1 VKSRLYRALI
11 RVLPFDFRR
20 EFGEEMAGVF
30 DDQRVHAQ
38 GVTASARLWAG
49 TLGGVLRLAPR
60 EHLAILRQDIAYA
73 FRVLRRS
80 PTFTVSAILALALG
94 IGANTAVFSLANAV
108 LLNPLPVANPGRLVS
123 VLTLD
128 RQNPGYSPLST
139 DNFRDFRARTETL
152 SGAAAFTF
160 LPVRLLGGSESQ
172 EAFALAVTGEYFDV
186 LGVRAIAGRTFG
198 PEEDRVK
205 GGSSVVVLTHRLWT
219 TRFGSDRGVIGSTV
233 RLNGQPFTVIG
244 VAPPRFNGTYGLFGP
259 DLFVP
264 FMMYDALAP
273 GAEWFEGR
281 RIRWLNIVA
290 RLAPGV
296 SLEQA
301 RADAAIQGDRLAK
314 EFPRFNEVR
323 TFTLLPLAHAA
334 INPDRH
340 DTFVRAGWL
349 LAAVVGV
356 VLLVACANL
365 ANLLLAR
372 AASRSREVAVR
383 LALGASCG
391 RIVRQLVTESL
402 MLGLAGGGAGLALAW
417 WTQRWLWS
425 ARPANLQQA
434 AFSLS
439 LDGRI
444 LLFTLG
450 VSILAGLAFGLLP
463 AVQVSRSAVNTT
475 LKESGRAP
483 STASRPRLRAALVIG
498 EVALS
503 IVALTAAGLLLRSL
517 SQAQRIDPGF
527 AVDRGAVMFYN
538 AGGGGYDVPR
548 ARGLHEQLLDRLR
561 ADPGVRGAALTARPP
576 LSQGEAHT
584 INVTGQAPSSWR
596 TRVPRRDV
604 GGVSRLFRHDGNS
617 DRVRTGLRRDRSPR
631 LASGRRHQRN
641 DGPAV
646 LAGPRSD
653 RPTLS
658 AAQPQGTDRGD
669 WRRARQQIHHAWRRP
684 GAIFLRR
691 AMAAGSAI
699 GRACCLDRLNEGRR
713 GDRRA
718 YRARGDAGAG
728 SRDPLHEHRH
738 AGRRRGS
745 SALGAPD
752 RGPPGDGV
760 RRAGARPRRDRVV
773 RCARVLGLA
782 AAAGDRPPH
791 GARRRAA
798 EHSWHDRRPR
808 AALDGDRRGGGT
820 RSCLAGRERIE
831 FAALRRRAVG
841 SHHVHRRA
849 DRSAH
854 GRVRRVVLSRSPRR
868 PPGSEPDAA
877 QLIRARP
884 KGRAYS
890 ALNADTTST
899 RSAWRAGI
907 THARIAVTASS
918 AATVT

>member
-20 EFGEEMAGVF
+20 EFGEEMADVF
-30 DDQRVHAQ
+30 DEQRVHAQ
-38 GVTASARLWAG
+38 GVTASARLWTG
-49 TLGGVLRLAPR
+49 TLGGMLRLAPR
-60 EHLAILRQDIAYA
+60 EHLAILRQDFAYA
-73 FRVLRRS
+73 LRVLRRS
-80 PTFTVSAILALALG
+80 PSFTVSAILALALG

-108 LLNPLPVANPGRLVS
+108 LLNPLPVADPGRLVS

-160 LPVRLLGGSESQ
+160 LPVRLLGGSEPY

-198 PEEDRVK
+198 PDEERAK
-205 GGSSVVVLTHRLWT
+205 GGSPVVVLTHRLWT

-233 RLNGQPFTVIG
+233 RLNGHPFTVIG
-244 VAPPRFNGTYGLFGP
+244 VAPPRFNGTFGLFGP

-273 GAEWFEGR
+273 GTEWFEGR

-290 RLAPGV
+290 RLAAGV

-314 EFPRFNEVR
+314 EFPQFNEGR
-323 TFTLLPLAHAA
+323 TFALLPLAHAA

-349 LAAVVGV
+349 LAGVVGV

-383 LALGASCG
+383 LALGASRG

-402 MLGLAGGGAGLALAW
+402 MLALAGGGAGLALAW

-463 AVQVSRSAVNTT
+463 AIQVSRAAVNTT
-475 LKESGRAP
+475 LKESGRSP
-483 STASRPRLRAALVIG
+483 STSSRPRVRAALVIG

-538 AGGGGYDVPR
+538 AGGGYDVPR
-548 ARGLHEQLLDRLR
+548 ARVLHERLLERLR

-584 INVTGQAPSSWR
+584 INVAGQAPPPGALGFLVEMSAVSPGYFGTMGIPIVSGRDFDATDRPGSRAVAVINETMARRFWPDRDPIGQRFQPRNRKEPLEVIGVARDCKYITLGEDAMAFFYTALWQQEAPSVAPVALIVSARGVAETAAPIAREAMRELDREIPFTNIATLADVVDQALWAPR
-596 TRVPRRDV
+596 TVALLVTAFGALALVLAAIGLYGLLAYSVSQRRQEI
-604 GGVSRLFRHDGNS
+604 
-617 DRVRTGLRRDRSPR
+617 GLR
-631 LASGRRHQRN
+631 
-641 DGPAV
+641 
-646 LAGPRSD
+646 
-653 RPTLS
+653 
-658 AAQPQGTDRGD
+658 
-669 WRRARQQIHHAWRRP
+669 
-684 GAIFLRR
+684 
-691 AMAAGSAI
+691 M
-699 GRACCLDRLNEGRR
+699 
-713 GDRRA
+713 
-718 YRARGDAGAG
+718 
-728 SRDPLHEHRH
+728 
-738 AGRRRGS
+738 
-745 SALGAPD
+745 ALGAAPRNILAMIVG
-752 RGPPGDGV
+752 RGLLWTAIG
-760 RRAGARPRRDRVV
+760 
-773 RCARVLGLA
+773 
-782 AAAGDRPPH
+782 AAAGLALALLAASGLSSLLYGVEPSDPVTFIATPIVLLSV
-791 GARRRAA
+791 AFVASYFPARRAA
-798 EHSWHDRRPR
+798 GLDPSQTLRP
-808 AALDGDRRGGGT
+808 
-820 RSCLAGRERIE
+820 
-831 FAALRRRAVG
+831 
-841 SHHVHRRA
+841 
-849 DRSAH
+849 
-854 GRVRRVVLSRSPRR
+854 
-868 PPGSEPDAA
+868 
-877 QLIRARP
+877 
-884 KGRAYS
+884 
-890 ALNADTTST
+890 
-899 RSAWRAGI
+899 
-907 THARIAVTASS
+907 
-918 AATVT
+918 

>member
-314 EFPRFNEVR
+314 EFPRFNEGR

-383 LALGASCG
+383 LALGASRG
-391 RIVRQLVTESL
+391 KIVRQLVTESL

-584 INVTGQAPSSWR
+584 INVTGQAPPPGALGFLVEMSA
-596 TRVPRRDV
+596 
-604 GGVSRLFRHDGNS
+604 VSPGYFGTMGIPI
-617 DRVRTGLRRDRSPR
+617 V
-631 LASGRRHQRN
+631 SGR
-641 DGPAV
+641 DFDAT
-646 LAGPRSD
+646 D
-653 RPTLS
+653 RPGSRPVAVINETMARRFWPDRDPIGQHFQPRNRKEPIEVIGVARDSKYITLGEDPAPFFY
-658 AAQPQGTDRGD
+658 AALWQQEAPSVAPVALIVSTRGEGETAAPI
-669 WRRARQQIHHAWRRP
+669 ARE
-684 GAIFLRR
+684 
-691 AMAAGSAI
+691 AM
-699 GRACCLDRLNEGRR
+699 RELDREIPFTNIATLADVVDQALWAPRTV
-713 GDRRA
+713 A
-718 YRARGDAGAG
+718 LLVTAFGA
-728 SRDPLHEHRH
+728 L
-738 AGRRRGS
+738 A
-745 SALGAPD
+745 
-752 RGPPGDGV
+752 
-760 RRAGARPRRDRVV
+760 
-773 RCARVLGLA
+773 LGLA
-782 AAAGDRPPH
+782 AIGLYGVLAYSVSQRRQEIGLRMALGAAPRNILAMIVGRGLLWTAIGAAAGLGLALLAASGLSSLLYGVEPSDPTTFIAAPIVLLTV
-791 GARRRAA
+791 AFVASYFPARRAA
-798 EHSWHDRRPR
+798 R
-808 AALDGDRRGGGT
+808 LDPSQT
-820 RSCLAGRERIE
+820 LRS
-831 FAALRRRAVG
+831 
-841 SHHVHRRA
+841 
-849 DRSAH
+849 
-854 GRVRRVVLSRSPRR
+854 
-868 PPGSEPDAA
+868 
-877 QLIRARP
+877 
-884 KGRAYS
+884 
-890 ALNADTTST
+890 
-899 RSAWRAGI
+899 
-907 THARIAVTASS
+907 
-918 AATVT
+918 